1 MSWPEETD
9 AETSVTVETGSEEL
23 EETETPMLDEVMDQL
38 AEDEIVTVEELSVE
52 VGTENGV
59 FLSVVPSAM
68 EKTRETVSLVQGE
81 RLKLW
86 NIKYR
91 YIR

>member
-1 MSWPEETD
+1 MD
-9 AETSVTVETGSEEL
+9 A
-23 EETETPMLDEVMDQL
+23 
-38 AEDEIVTVEELSVE
+38 
-52 VGTENGV
+52 GTENGV